1 MFYIWIFFFNEFYK
15 HKRKYYINN
24 FQTFIFF
31 NIKFYKSLY
40 QFDYK
45 KAYIGNLSIVWAF
58 IFHII
63 LFIINFLFKL
73 NFSSINLKF
82 LNFKTLT
89 NFIQF
94 TLPNFIYLLF
104 ELLVTWICYS
114 YTKNLSD
121 GNDALV
127 DGQNFDR
134 YIENLGSDSQS
145 KDINSGETIKD
156 NKTPNF
162 IENDSVSN
170 IQSSMF

>member
-1 MFYIWIFFFNEFYK
+1 MV
-15 HKRKYYINN
+15 
-24 FQTFIFF
+24 
-31 NIKFYKSLY
+31 KSLY

-63 LFIINFLFKL
+63 LFIINFLFQL

-82 LNFKTLT
+82 LNYKKLS
-89 NFIQF
+89 NFIEF
-94 TLPNFIYLLF
+94 TLPNFIYLIF

-145 KDINSGETIKD
+145 KDMNSGENIND
-156 NKTPNF
+156 NKTPNYK
-162 IENDSVSN
+162 ENDSVSN
-170 IQSSMF
+170 FQSSMF